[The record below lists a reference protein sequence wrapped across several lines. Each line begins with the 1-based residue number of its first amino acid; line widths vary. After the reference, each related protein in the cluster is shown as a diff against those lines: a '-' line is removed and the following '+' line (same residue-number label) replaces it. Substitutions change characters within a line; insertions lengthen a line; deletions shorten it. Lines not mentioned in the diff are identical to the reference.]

1 MHSFTC
7 KTPLPSHPGVNTLG
21 FGATPQESWI
31 QGLPLRV
38 GLLRV
43 SLALHPRKRG
53 QALHI
58 PKPVL
63 HVKLVHRQT

>member
-1 MHSFTC
+1 MKNS
-7 KTPLPSHPGVNTLG
+7 P
-21 FGATPQESWI
+21 PQASWT

-43 SLALHPRKRG
+43 PLTLHPGKPG

-58 PKPVL
+58 PKPYSPAPAIAAIVTTSL
-63 HVKLVHRQT
+63 